1 MPAPISSERKINLR
15 EKWSSNWK
23 VNHRSMQRKTAANE
37 QDKVHKLLFSIY
49 ASSEKN
55 RMLACRFGEHRD
67 NSRNSQSV
75 FLVVYMSKGKLT
87 KGVSR
92 SCQAIIICKKLPGAG
107 SVGYKLALQLFPLGC
122 RQGEDKFSADSFGT
136 DDVDIFIMCLNNFFY
151 DRESKTGTLL
161 VLSTGQVGF
170 VETLSLIHI

>member
-1 MPAPISSERKINLR
+1 
-15 EKWSSNWK
+15 
-23 VNHRSMQRKTAANE
+23 MQRKTAANE
-37 QDKVHKLLFSIY
+37 QNKVHKLLFSIY
-49 ASSEKN
+49 LSS
-55 RMLACRFGEHRD
+55 
-67 NSRNSQSV
+67 
-75 FLVVYMSKGKLT
+75 GKLI

-92 SCQAIIICKKLPGAG
+92 SCQAIIICKKLPVAG

-136 DDVDIFIMCLNNFFY
+136 NDVDIFIMCLNNFFY

-170 VETLSLIHI
+170 VETLKNFVLAVFWNSDAGILDRNKYFFAFLGGLNGDFRIMVAELDGIVNQIINH